1 MFTVDFRASTSY
13 FKHLRLKLNTR
24 IEIMS
29 LRFKLIRNTNE
40 AIKIFDDMDSD
51 FESDTETSESDE
63 EGSADEESD
72 NTASTGNEMNGTTES
87 ESESENEIDT
97 LPIQFVAEVSIPL
110 VSVDVPS
117 STSTQVPSTSS
128 AGNHTSA
135 EMSETDDSETDY
147 VAVRKR
153 QKTTTTRKSDSR
165 KTSYNSMTNHTSNNK
180 AGLTRKKGTTT
191 TKKPKKNISKSTYT
205 WTQTT
210 YEHDHTDFA
219 VRPGPTFR
227 RQSLPNNE

>member
-72 NTASTGNEMNGTTES
+72 NTASTGN
-87 ESESENEIDT
+87 
-97 LPIQFVAEVSIPL
+97 
-110 VSVDVPS
+110 
-117 STSTQVPSTSS
+117 
-128 AGNHTSA
+128 
-135 EMSETDDSETDY
+135 
-147 VAVRKR
+147 
-153 QKTTTTRKSDSR
+153 
-165 KTSYNSMTNHTSNNK
+165 
-180 AGLTRKKGTTT
+180 
-191 TKKPKKNISKSTYT
+191 
-205 WTQTT
+205 
-210 YEHDHTDFA
+210 
-219 VRPGPTFR
+219 
-227 RQSLPNNE
+227 